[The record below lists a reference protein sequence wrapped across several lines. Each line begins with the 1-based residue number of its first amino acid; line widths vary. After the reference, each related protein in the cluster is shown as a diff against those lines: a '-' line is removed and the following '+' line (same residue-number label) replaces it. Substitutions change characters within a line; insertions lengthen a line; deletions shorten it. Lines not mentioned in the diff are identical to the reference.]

1 MYRLQEILKNPED
14 SRIAFSEVRKGKLVE
29 LTYSQINKYSD
40 NFAQKLKSMNIKIGS
55 KIAIKGENSVGWIIA
70 FFGILKSGHICVPI
84 DYRANEKTTL
94 DIINLSESSLL
105 ISNDDLRNKHNTL
118 SFENIIEICKQP
130 SKEFVIP
137 KIKEEIA
144 VILYTSGTTG
154 SPKGVML
161 SHNNLISNL
170 TQISNLLKKEGKLK
184 SFSVLPLSH
193 VYELTCNALVNINLG
208 NSIHFC
214 SGLDLRTISKELN
227 LIEPNI
233 FPVVPLLLEKIYQ
246 GINKK
251 LNSSS
256 ILSLLHRKLP
266 KLFGFIFKKKLGLK
280 RLRFF
285 FCGGA
290 ALSPE
295 IENFFDNIG
304 LKIIQ
309 GYGLS
314 EASPLVSVNPLERKK
329 VGSVGKVID
338 GCNVKIDD
346 SDQYG
351 NGTIKVK
358 GPNIFEGYYKNE
370 DATSETLQDE
380 YLNTGDIGRFDS
392 EGYLYITGRE
402 KFVIISS
409 SGENIYPEEI
419 EEMINIEVEIE
430 ESIVFSVDQ
439 KKILTLIKLSDE
451 FNKISH
457 KRIIEIVDGINN
469 RTEKFKRISGIYLT
483 DISFEKTSTQKIK
496 RGFLNNIN
504 LDKYEKIK

>member
-1 MYRLQEILKNPED
+1 M
-14 SRIAFSEVRKGKLVE
+14 
-29 LTYSQINKYSD
+29 
-40 NFAQKLKSMNIKIGS
+40 
-55 KIAIKGENSVGWIIA
+55 
-70 FFGILKSGHICVPI
+70 
-84 DYRANEKTTL
+84 

-193 VYELTCNALVNINLG
+193 VYELTCNVLVNINLG